1 MNKLNYIFLLIIIYT
16 AALFGSVTVNGTV
29 VDESNQSPISDVN
42 ITAGE
47 KGTVTDKYGKF
58 QIKTDSK
65 TLFIDHIGFDKIS
78 IQVADS
84 LYIEMYSSILKN
96 EEIMVLSS
104 LMDEPLINTNSSI
117 SIFK

>member
-1 MNKLNYIFLLIIIYT
+1 MIIIFT
-16 AALFGSVTVNGTV
+16 ATLFGSVKVNGTV

-47 KGTVTDKYGKF
+47 EGTVTDKHGKF

-65 TLFIDHIGFDKIS
+65 TLFIDHIGFEEIS

-84 LYIEMYSSILKN
+84 LYIEMSRSILK
-96 EEIMVLSS
+96 MRKS
-104 LMDEPLINTNSSI
+104 
-117 SIFK
+117 